1 MEDSSSGES
10 PAFGA
15 RRARRLSLN
24 RAIASEAKNSS
35 TIGTAI
41 NVMLNGSADG
51 VATAAKMK
59 VPMTI
64 QGR

>member
-1 MEDSSSGES
+1 M
-10 PAFGA
+10 
-15 RRARRLSLN
+15 SLN
-24 RAIASEAKNSS
+24 RAMASEAKNSS

-41 NVMLNGSADG
+41 RVIVKGSADG

-64 QGR
+64 HGR